1 MNYRTYTATTRDYP
15 WEELLSDE
23 DVKESV
29 SIVLNLV
36 GSLLMN

>member
-1 MNYRTYTATTRDYP
+1 MNHRTYTAITRDYP

-23 DVKESV
+23 DVKELVSV
-29 SIVLNLV
+29 VLNPI